1 MKNTFQ
7 TGKIPEYD
15 LKQTVGHEGRPI
27 KIVKAE
33 QRSFQEKAVFLS
45 PHRKHFYH
53 FVYVKK
59 GTGRH
64 WVDMVPYYLKPD
76 TFYITVPE
84 QVHLAEEVT
93 LTGTLIFFKRDYFAL
108 NNKWGLEDL
117 PVIKNS
123 HKAYELI
130 LQFEE
135 VKYIEDLLEKLHAE
149 YEKENLFQQEMLDT
163 YMQAL
168 LIYLS
173 RIYECQY
180 ENSIPVPNR
189 QLLTRFQECIK
200 VRFKELHE
208 VAAYAKLLNI
218 STSHLN
224 NLVREQSGRSAM
236 EHIHERLVLEGKRL
250 LFNTSMSVK
259 EIAFE
264 LGFNDDSYF
273 NRFFKRYENT
283 TPTAYRS
290 NIRQMYR

>member
-1 MKNTFQ
+1 MENTFQ
-7 TGKIPEYD
+7 PGKIPEYD
-15 LKQTVGHEGRPI
+15 LKQPVGHEGRPI

-33 QRSFQEKAVFLS
+33 QRSFREKAVFLS
-45 PHRKHFYH
+45 PHRKNFYH

-64 WVDMVPYYLKPD
+64 WVDMVPYHLKPD

-93 LTGTLIFFKRDYFAL
+93 LSGTLIFFKKDYFAL
-108 NNKWGLEDL
+108 NNRWALENL

-123 HKAYELI
+123 HRAYELI

-135 VKYIEDLLEKLHAE
+135 VEYIEGLLEKLHAE
-149 YEKENLFQQEMLDT
+149 YEKENLFQQEMLDA

-168 LIYLS
+168 LIYLN
-173 RIYECQY
+173 RIYERQY
-180 ENSIPVPNR
+180 ENSIPILNR
-189 QLLTRFQECIK
+189 QLLTRYQECIE
-200 VRFKELHE
+200 VRFKELHD
-208 VAAYAKLLNI
+208 VGAYAKLLNI

-224 NLVREQSGRSAM
+224 NLVREQSGRTAM
-236 EHIHERLVLEGKRL
+236 EHIHTRLVLEGKRL

-264 LGFNDDSYF
+264 LGFKDDSYF
-273 NRFFKRYENT
+273 NRFFKRCENI

-290 NIRQMYR
+290 NIRQKYR